1 MHTLKQAT
9 ISSSCSKWYMQSQ
22 LPMCKMG
29 KFWLNLLGIKRILR
43 LDENLVTGPNDL
55 RDQMGLSISHTIS
68 GRKSSSTFG
77 VTSSDRDL
85 TILQGCLV
93 IYWGGRR
100 LRLTSTH

>member
-9 ISSSCSKWYMQSQ
+9 ISSSCSKWCMQSQ

-55 RDQMGLSISHTIS
+55 RDQMGLSISLILFLAGNHLAHL
-68 GRKSSSTFG
+68 G
-77 VTSSDRDL
+77 VHLVTETSLS
-85 TILQGCLV
+85 
-93 IYWGGRR
+93 YKAA
-100 LRLTSTH
+100 